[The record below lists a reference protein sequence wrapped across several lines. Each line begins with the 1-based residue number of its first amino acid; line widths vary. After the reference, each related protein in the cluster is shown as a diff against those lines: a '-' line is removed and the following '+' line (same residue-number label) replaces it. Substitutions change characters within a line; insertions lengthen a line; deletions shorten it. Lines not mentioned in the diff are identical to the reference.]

1 MTVRSPA
8 VWHRSTVRAVP
19 SASRDFDRCPVV
31 PAAGGLIDRSS
42 SGERPLHAAPEA
54 GGSARIQSVV
64 KVRLHEITI
73 DCADVARVATFWAGL
88 LGDEPYEPM
97 PGWLR
102 LGSSAGGGPM
112 LNFQPVPE
120 PKQGKAR
127 VHLDLLTDD
136 LDEAVSRVVA
146 LGGRTT
152 GERHDY
158 DEGTVV
164 VLTDPE
170 GTEFCIVAYRS

>member
-1 MTVRSPA
+1 M
-8 VWHRSTVRAVP
+8 
-19 SASRDFDRCPVV
+19 
-31 PAAGGLIDRSS
+31 
-42 SGERPLHAAPEA
+42 
-54 GGSARIQSVV
+54 V

-73 DCADVARVATFWAGL
+73 DCADVLRVATFWAGL
-88 LGDEPYEPM
+88 LGGEPYKPM

-102 LGSSAGGGPM
+102 LGSSSDAGPV

-136 LDEAVSRVVA
+136 LQATVNRVVA

-170 GTEFCIVAYRS
+170 GTEFCVVAYRN

>member
-1 MTVRSPA
+1 MV
-8 VWHRSTVRAVP
+8 
-19 SASRDFDRCPVV
+19 
-31 PAAGGLIDRSS
+31 
-42 SGERPLHAAPEA
+42 
-54 GGSARIQSVV
+54 SVV
-64 KVRLHEITI
+64 RVRLHKITI
-73 DCADVARVATFWAGL
+73 DCIDVVRVATFWASL
-88 LGDEPYEPM
+88 LGEEPYEPM

-102 LGSSAGGGPM
+102 LGSSPSRGPM
-112 LNFQPVPE
+112 VNLQPVPE
-120 PKQGKAR
+120 PKQGKSR

-136 LDEAVSRVVA
+136 LDATASRVVE

-170 GTEFCIVAYRS
+170 GTEFCIVAHRS

>member
-1 MTVRSPA
+1 M
-8 VWHRSTVRAVP
+8 
-19 SASRDFDRCPVV
+19 
-31 PAAGGLIDRSS
+31 
-42 SGERPLHAAPEA
+42 
-54 GGSARIQSVV
+54 V

-73 DCADVARVATFWAGL
+73 DCADVPRVAAFWAGL
-88 LGDEPYEPM
+88 LGGEPYEPM

-102 LGSSAGGGPM
+102 LGSSSDAGPM

-136 LDEAVSRVVA
+136 LQAAVSRVVA

-164 VLTDPE
+164 VMADPE
-170 GTEFCIVAYRS
+170 GTEFCVVAYRN